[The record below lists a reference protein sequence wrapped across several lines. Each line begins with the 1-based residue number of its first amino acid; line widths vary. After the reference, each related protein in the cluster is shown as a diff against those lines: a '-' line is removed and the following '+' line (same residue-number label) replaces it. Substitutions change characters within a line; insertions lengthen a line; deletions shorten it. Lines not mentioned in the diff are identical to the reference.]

1 MPSRLLRRLRRR
13 KQCFARG
20 LRSGSMIQRMSIR
33 PFANITGLD
42 LCDIGRNTVVG
53 KPRILQLLLDTF
65 CTKAIEIDNVQNN
78 AMNFHRFFHV
88 QEKTWCLVPEAGL
101 EPARLAAGD
110 FESPTSTNFITRA
123 YIVWCPGPDS
133 NRHTLRREILSLL
146 CLPISPPGHALN
158 CMGCSPKLQAVSP
171 ITYSLLGSFTSRCR

>member
-1 MPSRLLRRLRRR
+1 
-13 KQCFARG
+13 
-20 LRSGSMIQRMSIR
+20 MIQRMSIR

-78 AMNFHRFFHV
+78 AMNFHRCFHV

-101 EPARLAAGD
+101 EPARLSAGD
-110 FESPTSTNFITRA
+110 FESPTSTNFTTRA
-123 YIVWCPGPDS
+123 CYELY
-133 NRHTLRREILSLL
+133 RLY
-146 CLPISPPGHALN
+146 
-158 CMGCSPKLQAVSP
+158 P
-171 ITYSLLGSFTSRCR
+171 ITASCFSNNLQLARVFHQSMSMTYSPASTKPLA